1 MADGLKLMP
10 APNGMIG
17 AASKG
22 DETIANIT
30 QAIVMAVRFID
41 VTPSSSMRLLLA
53 LKQHSTPQMWVQS
66 CWQDRLAKEVR
77 RSPIVQSEAGVLATG
92 RSASAELSSILTAW
106 RRDSASNPGGVV
118 T

>member
-1 MADGLKLMP
+1 MADGLKLLP

-22 DETIANIT
+22 DENIANIS

-66 CWQDRLAKEVR
+66 CWQDRLAKEAV
-77 RSPIVQSEAGVLATG
+77 AN
-92 RSASAELSSILTAW
+92 SSIRSRCAGDRALSI
-106 RRDSASNPGGVV
+106 RRIIEHLD
-118 T
+118 